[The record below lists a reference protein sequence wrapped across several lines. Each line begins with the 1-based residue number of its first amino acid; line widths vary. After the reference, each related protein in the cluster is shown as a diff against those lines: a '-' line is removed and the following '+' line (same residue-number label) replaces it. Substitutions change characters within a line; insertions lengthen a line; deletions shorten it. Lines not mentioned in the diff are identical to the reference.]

1 MVFRPVLLMAGAL
14 VLSTAPLLAQSLPP
28 APATEQSEDEM
39 IRDLN
44 AIDELAV
51 PRNQMAFSL
60 RFGGQLKAKFRNV
73 GTISSSLDLKD
84 TTTEANRTYNDG
96 FVNLR
101 NTTDSDGTPTASDG
115 RTNYWSY
122 ASSSQVSSDLSSIN
136 LHRYETDGQGTSVS
150 AKSSP
155 SIGIDVEGSR
165 ELWRFGRYLGPGRRV
180 WTVGA
185 ELGVGL
191 NTLNAKTTGSI
202 SVTLHTITDSYSLLG
217 AAPPGGDPSSSDS
230 TGYTAPSTTTQTVTN
245 ADGTTT
251 SQTINTTTYL
261 ASTPESRVETI
272 TPNGGTVNGLWQV
285 KGAYFGVRAGPW
297 IRWQPNERFSMRL
310 ALGGTVSVV
319 GLRMRYAETLDMDNL
334 TTAVEAG
341 DESNAS
347 TQAQVGVFSGV
358 DAEWWFS
365 ERTGFFGS
373 ASYEISNREGDLTL
387 GGRSALVK
395 MSTGLGIR
403 SGLNFKF

>member
-1 MVFRPVLLMAGAL
+1 MVFRPVLLAGAL
-14 VLSTAPLLAQSLPP
+14 VLSAASVLAQSLPP
-28 APATEQSEDEM
+28 APAKEQSEDEI

-51 PRNQMAFSL
+51 PRNQMTFAL
-60 RFGGQLKAKFRNV
+60 RFGGQLKATFRNV

-84 TTTEANRTYNDG
+84 TATEANRTYNDG

-101 NTTDSDGTPTASDG
+101 STTDSDGTPTASDG
-115 RTNYWSY
+115 RTNFWSY
-122 ASSSQVSSDLSSIN
+122 AASSQVSSDLSGIN
-136 LHRYETDGQGTSVS
+136 FHRYETEGQGTSMS

-165 ELWRFGRYLGPGRRV
+165 ELWRFGRILGPGRRV

-185 ELGVGL
+185 EVGAGL

-202 SVTLHTITDSYSLLG
+202 AVTLRTITDTYSLLG
-217 AAPPGGDPSSSDS
+217 AAPPGGDPADSSS

-245 ADGTTT
+245 ADGTTS
-251 SQTINTTTYL
+251 SQTINTTTHL
-261 ASTPESRVETI
+261 ASTPESRVETV
-272 TPNGGTVNGLWQV
+272 TPDGATVNGLWQI
-285 KGAYFGVRAGPW
+285 KGAYFGLRAGPW
-297 IRWQPNERFSMRL
+297 LRWQPNERFSMRF

-319 GLRMRYAETLDMDNL
+319 GLRLRYAETLDIPNL
-334 TTAVEAG
+334 TTPVEAG
-341 DESNAS
+341 DESNSS
-347 TQAQVGVFSGV
+347 TQAQVGVFGGI
-358 DAEWWFS
+358 DAEWWMS

-373 ASYEISNREGDLTL
+373 ASYEISHREGDLAL

-395 MSTGLGIR
+395 LSTGLGIR
-403 SGLNFKF
+403 SGLSFKF